1 MGVALFALGI
11 MGLAFVRGGI
21 EEIVG
26 GTGITGGTGAR
37 SYAAVVEEASSTAS
51 AVIPKEE
58 GDHSWGKIKRL
69 LTDPLILSL
78 MLWSF
83 FYVSS
88 KSLG

>member
-26 GTGITGGTGAR
+26 GTSVAGGKGVR
-37 SYAAVVEEASSTAS
+37 PYVAVVEEGSSTAP

-69 LTDPLILSL
+69 LTDPSILAL

-83 FYVSS
+83 FYVSIIP
-88 KSLG
+88 